1 MLILTRAVGETVRL
15 GPDLKMTVLAG
26 KVNEVRLA
34 FETEAG
40 DTVEVIKGAVTL
52 VSDRAEE
59 EGPRAAAGVA

>member
-26 KVNEVRLA
+26 KGNEVRLA

-40 DTVEVIKGAVTL
+40 DVVEVIDGAVTF
-52 VSDRAEE
+52 V
-59 EGPRAAAGVA
+59 GNVADEQTARNVIVVA